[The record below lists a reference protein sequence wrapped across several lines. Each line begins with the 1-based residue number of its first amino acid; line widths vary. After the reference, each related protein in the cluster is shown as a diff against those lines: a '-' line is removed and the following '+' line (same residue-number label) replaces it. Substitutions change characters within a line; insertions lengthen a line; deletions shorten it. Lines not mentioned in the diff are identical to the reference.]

1 VYLPEGFRESD
12 RSALFDLCDA
22 YGFATLIS
30 AAPEGAGVGALDV
43 THLPLV
49 IDRAGA
55 GAPRLLG
62 HVARA
67 NRHWQRF
74 DGRTPALAIFSGPHG
89 YVSPAWYV
97 TTPSVPTWNYAV
109 VHITGVP
116 RVLDGEATAAVI
128 GQLVEA
134 YERGR
139 PGRWSAELPEDY
151 RRAQLD
157 AIVGFEMSIDGIEGK
172 FKLGQNRTDADR
184 AGMIAGWEGSAD
196 AASQELAAFARAYYA
211 RRR

>member
-1 VYLPEGFRESD
+1 
-12 RSALFDLCDA
+12 
-22 YGFATLIS
+22 
-30 AAPEGAGVGALDV
+30 
-43 THLPLV
+43 
-49 IDRAGA
+49 
-55 GAPRLLG
+55 
-62 HVARA
+62 
-67 NRHWQRF
+67 
-74 DGRTPALAIFSGPHG
+74 
-89 YVSPAWYV
+89 
-97 TTPSVPTWNYAV
+97 VPTWNYAV

-116 RVLDGEATAAVI
+116 RVLDGAATAAI
-128 GQLVEA
+128 IEQLVEA

-184 AGMIAGWEGSAD
+184 AGMIAGWEGSGD
-196 AASQELAAFARAYYA
+196 AASRELAAFARAYYA